1 MIKATQYK
9 LLVFIETAKVVMEV
23 VAVAVAVAVAEAEE
37 GPHQGQSTPRIQ

>member
-23 VAVAVAVAVAEAEE
+23 VAVAVAVAEAEE